1 MALVKCPECGWKI
14 SDKADSCPGCG
25 YPINKDINMNKNQLN
40 KCPYCGD
47 PVNGTDEYC
56 ESCGMRLSSYKDEHQ
71 NKSNQFF
78 SDSNKSN
85 HYSNTKQKKGRYLK
99 PIIFT
104 IILFVFFGVMSNII
118 NDDKEIAADGNG
130 ITIETETTMAK
141 IDTQSKNSADEPA
154 PESVFAIDIFYLD
167 LYNNYEDYID
177 KYVTISGPIDY
188 VSNDSSFSIKK
199 GIDGFTGMIS
209 IDLSSPYKTEK
220 GKYVSVTGRVDSK
233 VLGYLYLKEAIVE
246 SYGKSSKK
254 IYKKQKEDYD
264 EVKANEAQ
272 SEQEKRKIEVDQFI
286 SECKTYN
293 YDELRRNPDDYLG
306 AKIKLN
312 VKINQEMDGGIFNG
326 EPYYRCNE
334 NDDLDMWLGNEYLVE
349 HSEAYKESNII
360 TDDIVT
366 IYGEF
371 NGVTE
376 VTRALTKTK
385 ESIPSVKA
393 VSIELNN

>member
-1 MALVKCPECGWKI
+1 MALIKCPECGWKI

-78 SDSNKSN
+78 SDSDKSN
-85 HYSNTKQKKGRYLK
+85 HYSNTKPKKGRFLK

-104 IILFVFFGVMSNII
+104 IILFVFLGVMSNIV
-118 NDDKEIAADGNG
+118 NDDKEIVADGNG

-141 IDTQSKNSADEPA
+141 IDTQSKNSDDEPA
-154 PESVFAIDIFYLD
+154 PETDSAIDIFYLD
-167 LYNNYEDYID
+167 LYNNYEDYMN
-177 KYVTISGPIDY
+177 KYVTITGPIDY
-188 VSNDSSFSIKK
+188 VSNDNSFSIKK

-209 IDLSSPYKTEK
+209 IELSSPYKTEK

-233 VLGYLYLKEAIVE
+233 VLGYLYMKEAIVE
-246 SYGKSSKK
+246 SYGKSTKK

-264 EVKANEAQ
+264 EIKANEAQ

-293 YDELRRNPDDYLG
+293 YDDLRRNPDDYLG

-349 HSEAYKESNII
+349 HSEAYKVSNII